1 MRAKGLLPV
10 LVAALAFG
18 SCVIADAPGAVAAG
32 VISPSTL
39 ATAPAH
45 VGDPYQSVLSFSGSS
60 TWGVA
65 RGKLP
70 PGLSLT
76 GGVIAGVPTL
86 AGAYTFTVQAKDGGA
101 SATKG
106 YTIFVSPP
114 PSTGYDE
121 RVNQELVLRSVGAQS
136 GSCNKTGDLS
146 NAIATIQLGQE
157 VADANARLA
166 SIKVTDIGDAK
177 SCNSAAD
184 QSMNNLMLSLLV
196 RPYMLYGSTSSFY
209 PGLLTTAAENN
220 LVAQMWAYA
229 KTYSHVS
236 QAPDSWKLYGSENHD
251 AQAESF
257 YYLAAQIFSHRADYR
272 NRKYNDG
279 STVAQQL
286 KAWHDHWS
294 TFFDERAKRGLFVET
309 GAPTYHGYTVDA
321 ILNIYNFSD
330 DPALRLKAGMLLDLD
345 FADFAQQEL
354 NNVWGGA
361 KSRSYPPSS
370 YDGVDDDM
378 TLMATLLFGPTQ
390 KLRGDN
396 HVLML
401 ASSGYYPPP
410 VVTAMVADRAGMGS
424 YSYVTRRP
432 GVGPSGFDENH
443 NWSVK
448 APYSLLSYAYCTPQY
463 VMGTTEL
470 KPGTVTVAPSRQNR
484 WQGIIFDTT
493 SGDRVYPQAGPSSF
507 SPANDSFLSV
517 QHNNVLITAKK
528 SDHDQP
534 TWVYFPNTLD
544 TLAEKGGWIFVK
556 EGGAYLAVKPVAGG
570 YQWLTSA
577 KNKANKRDLRFIQLR
592 KLSSPIIFD
601 AALASSSTFAA
612 FQTRILHNAL
622 SVANGNLNY
631 KSSDGTRFTFFGDL
645 SKAPQ
650 VNGQGPGYST
660 TRVFNSPFMQSTW
673 GSGKITITYGG
684 HGSTYDFSHRTAP
697 TKSVH

>member
-1 MRAKGLLPV
+1 MRGKFLLPA

-18 SCVIADAPGAVAAG
+18 RGVVVDAPHAGAAG
-32 VISPSTL
+32 VISPSTI
-39 ATAPAH
+39 ATVRAH
-45 VGDPYQSVLSFSGSS
+45 VGDPYQAPLSSSGGA
-60 TWGVA
+60 TWTVA
-65 RGKLP
+65 GGKLP
-70 PGLSLT
+70 PGLGLNAGTIS
-76 GGVIAGVPTL
+76 GVPTQ
-86 AGAYTFTVQAKDGGA
+86 AGAYAFTVRAREGGTT
-101 SATKG
+101 ATKG
-106 YTIFVSPP
+106 YTILVAPP
-114 PSTGYDE
+114 TSTGYDE
-121 RVNQELVLRSVGAQS
+121 RVHQELVLRAVGAQP

-166 SIKVTDIGDAK
+166 ALKVTEIGDAK
-177 SCNSAAD
+177 SCNSKAD
-184 QSMNNLMLSLLV
+184 QSMNNLMLSLLI
-196 RPYMLYGSTSSFY
+196 RPYERYGSTSTFY
-209 PGLLTTAAENN
+209 PGQLTAAAENN

-236 QAPDSWKLYGSENHD
+236 QAADTWKLYGSENHD

-294 TFFDERAKRGLFVET
+294 NFFDERAKRGLFVET
-309 GAPTYHGYTVDA
+309 GAPTYHGYTLDA
-321 ILNIYNFSD
+321 ILNIYNFAD
-330 DPALRLKAGMLLDLD
+330 DSVLRLKAGMVLDLD

-354 NNVWGGA
+354 NNIWGGA

-370 YDGVDDDM
+370 YDGSDDDM
-378 TLMATLLFGPTQ
+378 TLMATLLYGPTQ

-401 ASSGYYPPP
+401 ASSGYCPPP
-410 VVTAMVADRAGMGS
+410 VVAAMIANRAGMGS

-432 GVGPSGFDENH
+432 GIGPSGFDENH
-443 NWSVK
+443 NWSVQ
-448 APYSLLSYAYCTPQY
+448 APYSLLTYAYCTPQY
-463 VMGTTEL
+463 VMGTAEL

-484 WQGIIFDTT
+484 WQGIIFGTT
-493 SGDRVYPQAGPSSF
+493 PGDRVYPQAGPPSF

-517 QHNNVLITAKK
+517 QHDNVLITAKK
-528 SDHDQP
+528 ADYNQP
-534 TWVYFPNTLD
+534 TLVYFPNTLD
-544 TLAEKGGWIFVK
+544 ALAEKGGWIFVE
-556 EGGAYLAVKPVAGG
+556 EGGAYLAVKPVTGG
-570 YQWLTSA
+570 YHWLSSA
-577 KNKANKRDLRFIQLR
+577 KNQAGQRGLRFIQLG
-592 KLSSPIIFD
+592 KLSAPIIFN

-622 SVANGNLNY
+622 SVANGNLSY
-631 KSSDGTRFTFFGDL
+631 QASDGTRFTFFGDL

-650 VNGQGPGYST
+650 INGQGPGYAT
-660 TRVFNSPFMQSTW
+660 KRVFNSPFMQSIW
-673 GSGKITITYGG
+673 GSGKVTITYAG
-684 HGSTYDFSHRTAP
+684 HGSTYDFSHPTAP